1 MKTAVILS
9 ARKERDTNIP
19 YPLQPFGGGQCLLD
33 RTLDILRDNAIEKLV
48 LVVGY
53 RSELFQKYSDQGV
66 IIVVNDDYQFTAS
79 MASLALAAP
88 YIDEDFLLVESDTFY
103 ERTVMEQ
110 LIASP
115 NRNCLSVTD
124 ESGNGDEAFVEV
136 CNGCVCKITKDR
148 HQICNIEGEMIGL
161 SKISLDTYRVMLAKF
176 AGASNRYVN
185 YEYLFV
191 DSTNAVERPYIKFN
205 NLIWGGVDNTGDF
218 EKLKNYIY
226 PRLCRK
232 ENPYDKE
239 NLMAY
244 LRKIFP
250 DVKVGSSWQVDQ
262 IGGMSNKNFKVETP
276 IGKSYILRVPGV
288 ASEGMVVRS
297 NEDVN
302 GKLACK
308 MGINPDIKYFDDST
322 GVKLAEYIEG
332 AETLNA
338 GTIQRMSNMQKIVDI
353 FKTLHHSQV
362 RFANEFNIFHEL
374 IKYEQLLQ
382 EAGGDM
388 YEGYG
393 ELRQRIFGLEDVL
406 NGLGVDIKPCHC

>member
-9 ARKERDTNIP
+9 ARKERDTDIP
-19 YPLQPFGGGQCLLD
+19 YPLQSFGRGLCLLD
-33 RTLDILRDNAIEKLV
+33 RTLAILRDNGIEKIV

-53 RSELFQKYSDQGV
+53 RSELFQRYSEQGL
-66 IIVVNDDYQFTAS
+66 IIVVNDNYQFTAS

-103 ERTVMEQ
+103 ERTVVEQ

-115 NRNCLSVTD
+115 KRNCLSVTD
-124 ESGNGDEAFVEV
+124 ESGNGDEAFVDV

-148 HQICNIEGEMIGL
+148 HQICNIEGEMIGI
-161 SKISLDTYRVMLAKF
+161 SKLSLDTFRVMLAKF

-191 DSTNAVERPYIKFN
+191 DSTDAVERPYIKFN
-205 NLIWGGVDNTGDF
+205 NLIWGGVDSTRDF

-239 NLMAY
+239 NLMVY

-250 DVKVGSSWQVDQ
+250 KVEVGSSWQIEQ
-262 IGGMSNKNFKVETP
+262 IGGMSNKNFKVVAPT
-276 IGKSYILRVPGV
+276 GKSYILRVPGV
-288 ASEGMVVRS
+288 ASEGMVVRL

-308 MGINPDIKYFDDST
+308 MGINPDIKYFDDSS
-322 GVKLAEYIEG
+322 GLKLADYIEG

-338 GTIQRMSNMQKIVDI
+338 GT
-353 FKTLHHSQV
+353 T
-362 RFANEFNIFHEL
+362 
-374 IKYEQLLQ
+374 
-382 EAGGDM
+382 
-388 YEGYG
+388 
-393 ELRQRIFGLEDVL
+393 
-406 NGLGVDIKPCHC
+406 